1 MDRGLDVKRASLST
15 CTGAP
20 THVGP
25 VARKALSVLK
35 DLPAADR
42 RHAFPAIE
50 AAIAN
55 RCDEMGAK
63 SYIHEK
69 DGVEYRLEAR
79 FQDGVPALCGQ
90 ISLDAG
96 ATYIGEALISIV
108 GMPESKMESTL
119 AKAKEGCLLVKDVVS
134 FMKDDT
140 RVIEGGHID
149 SERDKLWL
157 QIEYTAQPQV
167 REWPTWFDI
176 VETIR

>member
-1 MDRGLDVKRASLST
+1 MDRGLDVKRAT
-15 CTGAP
+15 THAGAP
-20 THVGP
+20 TYVGP
-25 VARKALSVLK
+25 VARKVLSVLK
-35 DLPAADR
+35 GLPATDG
-42 RHAFPAIE
+42 RHALGMIE
-50 AAIAN
+50 EAIAN

-69 DGVEYRLEAR
+69 DGIEYRLEAR

-108 GMPESKMESTL
+108 GMPGSKMESTL
-119 AKAKEGCLLVKDVVS
+119 AKAKEGCLMVKNVVS
-134 FMKDDT
+134 FMTDDT

-157 QIEYTAQPQV
+157 QIEYAAQPQV
-167 REWPTWFDI
+167 RDWPTWSDI